1 MTSGVYPPIPSHY
14 SKELSNVI
22 KLMLQK
28 NPANRPSTEKLLNS
42 SLLNRKAAELNIE
55 KNSTINVELL
65 KTIRVPKKIH
75 YLTDRLPKSNYEGIE
90 SSLGLVRDRRLTEN
104 TPEAR
109 ERQSNNHML
118 LRYIAQAGRN
128 CTVQ

>member
-90 SSLGLVRDRRLTEN
+90 SSLGLVRDRRLT
-104 TPEAR
+104 
-109 ERQSNNHML
+109 
-118 LRYIAQAGRN
+118 
-128 CTVQ
+128 